1 MQNTFDL
8 ETLDQTEYCSVCVL
22 YSDVD
27 SRSKHTWRRRVG
39 GNLKDML
46 RASNRVLMDDDGA
59 HICQVTVYA
68 MLTSSEVNKAESRK
82 TASICR
88 TLFLMLCP
96 DFLGPNTCA
105 LSLYYLKVMLV
116 E

>member
-46 RASNRVLMDDDGA
+46 HASSRVLMDDDGA
-59 HICQVTVYA
+59 HICQVTINA
-68 MLTSSEVNKAESRK
+68 MLT
-82 TASICR
+82 
-88 TLFLMLCP
+88 
-96 DFLGPNTCA
+96 
-105 LSLYYLKVMLV
+105 LS
-116 E
+116 

>member
-1 MQNTFDL
+1 
-8 ETLDQTEYCSVCVL
+8 
-22 YSDVD
+22 
-27 SRSKHTWRRRVG
+27 
-39 GNLKDML
+39 ML
-46 RASNRVLMDDDGA
+46 VVMDDDGA

-96 DFLGPNTCA
+96 DFMGPNTCA

-116 E
+116 ESVVWAVMLTIPIEQE